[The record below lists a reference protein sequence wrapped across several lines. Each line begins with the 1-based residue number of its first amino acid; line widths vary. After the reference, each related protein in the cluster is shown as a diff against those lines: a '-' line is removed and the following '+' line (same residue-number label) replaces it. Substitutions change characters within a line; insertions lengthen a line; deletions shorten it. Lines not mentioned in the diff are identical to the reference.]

1 MYLLA
6 CGIGILGVERL
17 GRRKLLLASLAG
29 VVVSLLVIGVMFQRA
44 DSTSPDVIAAGSNCP
59 DRHQI
64 TFKFSKL
71 NLYAEVTTSLGFK
84 CNN

>member
-44 DSTSPDVIAAGSNCP
+44 DSTSPDVIATGSNCP

-64 TFKFSKL
+64 TYKFSSR
-71 NLYAEVTTSLGFK
+71 YACKCCITTM
-84 CNN
+84 